1 MNCLACLE
9 DDDAKKRKQQIEV
22 ELRVAVRDLGL
33 KRQ

>member
-1 MNCLACLE
+1 LACLE
-9 DDDAKKRKQQIEV
+9 DDDAKKRKKQQIEV